1 MRRELA
7 SIGLT
12 SPWRALQSLRNF
24 ALTVWEPGRGDVK
37 QGVNTLIY
45 EALRN
50 ATPDRIAEARAAEP
64 ELAALFDAAYD
75 PDLDLARLER
85 LPDGTLGREYARFIR
100 ANRIDPLGDL
110 LALQRPTNLL
120 EYRFRRAY
128 KLHDVLHVVLGCDAS
143 ILGEVRIVS
152 YSLGQAAGAGVRA
165 PALALAVLFLH
176 LALRRQHEFAEAV
189 RLAAEWLAQGE
200 RARPYATFRLEE
212 AMERPVEEVRA
223 WVMAPAPAPSP
234 RAAAA

>member
-1 MRRELA
+1 MRQELA

-24 ALTVWEPGRGDVK
+24 ALTVWDPGRGDIK
-37 QGVNTLIY
+37 QGVNTLVY

-50 ATPDRIAEARAAEP
+50 ATPERIAQARAEEP
-64 ELAALFDAAYD
+64 ALAGLFDAGYD
-75 PDLDLARLER
+75 PALDVSQLER

-100 ANRIDPLGDL
+100 ANQIDPLGDL
-110 LALQRPTNLL
+110 LALRRPTNLL

-152 YSLGQAAGAGVRA
+152 YSLGQATGAGIRA
-165 PALALAVLFLH
+165 PALALAVLLLH
-176 LALRRQHEFAEAV
+176 LALRRQHEFQEAV
-189 RLAAEWLAQGE
+189 RLAAEWMAKGE
-200 RARPYATFRLEE
+200 RAAPYATFRLED
-212 AMERPVEEVRA
+212 AMERSVEELRV
-223 WVMAPAPAPSP
+223 WVTAPLPTPSP
-234 RAAAA
+234 LAAGA